1 MGKKAVIIS
10 TSPRYDSNSHAL
22 AEAFYKGALDAGN
35 EAELISLRGKKI
47 AFCLGCFAC
56 QEKGECVIRDDAV
69 GIEKKVLDADVV
81 VWATPIYYYEMSGQ
95 MKTLIDRL
103 NPLFP
108 KDYRFR
114 DVYLLATAADDG
126 ESAPSR
132 AVEGV
137 KGWVECFEKAQF
149 KGYVFCGGV
158 NDPGDIRKNEKLDE
172 AYRMGQSI

>member
-1 MGKKAVIIS
+1 MGRKAVVIS
-10 TSPRYDSNSHAL
+10 TSARHDSNSHAL
-22 AEAFYKGALDAGN
+22 AEAFRKGAEDAGN

-47 AFCLGCFAC
+47 AFCLGCLAC
-56 QEKGECVIRDDAV
+56 QKKGECVIKDDAV

-103 NPLFP
+103 NPMFP

-114 DVYLLATAADDG
+114 DVYLLATAADEDG
-126 ESAPSR
+126 STPDR
-132 AVEGV
+132 AVEGL
-137 KGWVECFEKAQF
+137 KGWIECFEKAEF
-149 KGYVFCGGV
+149 RGLVFCGGV
-158 NDPGDIRKNEKLDE
+158 NDPGDIRKNAKLEE